1 MSESRKL
8 ECMKDIVE
16 LARKVGDVRM
26 KQCALHD
33 GSTHTTF
40 ACRIPRDT
48 YPDVL
53 ADVSNQGELRMLKR
67 TGDVYLGQTISKTHS
82 VAIVIWPGG

>member
-1 MSESRKL
+1 MSKSRKL
-8 ECMKDIVE
+8 ECMKDVVE
-16 LARKVGDVRM
+16 LAREVGDVRM
-26 KQCALHD
+26 RQCALHD

-53 ADVSNQGELRMLKR
+53 ADVSNNTFLATGVLR
-67 TGDVYLGQTISKTHS
+67 GGVYLGQTISETHS
-82 VAIVIWPGG
+82 VAVVVWPGG